1 MNRREFIAG
10 LGGAVAWPRA
20 VRAQQPKIPLV
31 GFLNS
36 GEIPRNFVYVNAFRQ
51 GLKDRGFI
59 EGQNLAVEY
68 RYAQNHLERL
78 PELAADL
85 VRRNVAAIA
94 ANGGTPVAVA
104 ANAATST
111 IPIIFMVSD
120 DPVQSGLV
128 ASFNRPGG
136 NLTGTY
142 LVVGDLWPKLFAL
155 IVQLLPK
162 SRVFA
167 VLASNGTP
175 DHLERLRQE
184 AQPTADAIG
193 RNLLFMTAFT
203 PQEID
208 QAFAALARQGVEAL
222 VIGPSPLV
230 LGARVQLA
238 ILAARYAIPAI
249 YPFRDNAEAGGLMS
263 YGIKLDE
270 SYRLLGDYVGRILK
284 GEKPGDLP
292 VQQPTKFEFVINLKT
307 AKALGLNL
315 PSTMLAI
322 ADEVIE

>member
-1 MNRREFIAG
+1 MMKRREFIAG
-10 LGGAVAWPRA
+10 LGGAAAWPLAARG
-20 VRAQQPKIPLV
+20 QQPKMPLV

-36 GEIPRNFVYVNAFRQ
+36 GDPPRTVYLNAFRQ
-51 GLKDRGFI
+51 GLKDHGFI

-94 ANGGTPVAVA
+94 ATGGTPVAA
-104 ANAATST
+104 AADAATST
-111 IPIIFMVSD
+111 IPIIFIVSD

-128 ASFNRPGG
+128 AGFNRPGG

-142 LVVGDLWPKLFAL
+142 LIAGDLWPKLFGL

-167 VLASNGTP
+167 VLATNGTP
-175 DHLERLRQE
+175 DHLDRLRQE

-222 VIGPSPLV
+222 VISPSPLV
-230 LGARVQLA
+230 FGARVQLA

-249 YPFRDNAEAGGLMS
+249 YPFRDNAEAGGLIS
-263 YGIKLDE
+263 YAITLDE
-270 SYRLLGDYVGRILK
+270 SFRLLGDYVGRILK

-292 VQQPTKFEFVINLKT
+292 VRTPTRFQLVINLKT
-307 AKALGLNL
+307 AKPLGIEIPPNLLAL
-315 PSTMLAI
+315 